1 VTSAYLTP
9 RVYLEWQDATQPSL
23 TTVRTDIAG
32 FVGIARRGPLHRA
45 VKIESWTQFVR
56 TFGAHT
62 QQGYLAY
69 AVEGFFANGGRACY
83 VVRVAD
89 PFWAKTA
96 SLDLRVQNITI
107 RLMASSPGAW
117 ANALT
122 VTTRFTGIDR
132 LMLTIELPSGEREI
146 WRDLSLNPNIQTTG
160 TQGATQRNPRYMPEL
175 LNGPNG
181 SFLVTVEVMEQSN
194 NLEVIDP
201 GSAVVRLS
209 GGEDGV
215 WTLQSG
221 HFTGNGSPV
230 NETWGLTALESVQD
244 VGIVAI
250 PDMIAPPKRKIRTR
264 QRPPRCDH
272 PVTEA
277 MNPPI
282 EADPDQAP
290 GFTDE
295 QVQEIQDALI
305 THCERQ
311 RDRVAILYTKPN
323 ETDLEVLSRRRASF
337 ESSFAALYHPWLR
350 VPDPLEPQGALI
362 SVPPCGHVAG
372 IYAQTELATGVH
384 QPPAHKPL
392 ELVLDVQHQVDDS
405 LHGSL
410 NEQHINVIRS
420 LPGRGIR
427 VIGARTLSYDPLWRY
442 VNVRRLLIMI
452 EQSIERQTQ
461 WLVFEPN
468 IPATWREIDRV
479 VRSFLN
485 GLWLRGM
492 LDGST
497 EDQAY
502 HVVCDQTTNPSSET
516 DLGRMTTLIGVLPP
530 WPAEFVIVRLRRSEQ
545 GTQFLEGAE
554 HG

>member
-23 TTVRTDIAG
+23 TAVRTDIAG

-69 AVEGFFANGGRACY
+69 VVEGFFANGGRACY

-96 SLDLRVQNITI
+96 SLELSVQNTII
-107 RLMASSPGAW
+107 RLTASSPGAW

-146 WRDLSLNPNIQTTG
+146 WRDLSLNPNIQITRTRG
-160 TQGATQRNPRYMPEL
+160 TMQRNPRYMPEL

-194 NLEVIDP
+194 NLEFPDP

-221 HFTGNGSPV
+221 HFTGNGSPAS
-230 NETWGLTALESVQD
+230 ETWGLTALESVQD

-250 PDMIAPPKRKIRTR
+250 PDMIAPPPRKIRTR
-264 QRPPRCDH
+264 QRPSRCDH
-272 PVTEA
+272 PVAEA
-277 MNPPI
+277 PNLPI

-295 QVQEIQDALI
+295 HIQEIQDALI
-305 THCERQ
+305 THCEQQ

-372 IYAQTELATGVH
+372 IYAQTELAFGVH
-384 QPPAHKPL
+384 QPPANKPL

-427 VIGARTLSYDPLWRY
+427 VMGARTLSYDSLWRY

-497 EDQAY
+497 ENQAY